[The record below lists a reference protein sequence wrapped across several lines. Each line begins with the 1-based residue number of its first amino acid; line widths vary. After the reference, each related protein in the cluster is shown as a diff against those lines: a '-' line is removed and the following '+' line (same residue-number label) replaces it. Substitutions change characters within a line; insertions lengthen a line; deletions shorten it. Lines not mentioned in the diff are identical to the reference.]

1 MEVVMP
7 ALESHG
13 LYILLFLAISLAAL
27 FFVSAVLIEIFMG
40 AYEKVLL
47 NKTKY

>member
-47 NKTKY
+47 NTTK